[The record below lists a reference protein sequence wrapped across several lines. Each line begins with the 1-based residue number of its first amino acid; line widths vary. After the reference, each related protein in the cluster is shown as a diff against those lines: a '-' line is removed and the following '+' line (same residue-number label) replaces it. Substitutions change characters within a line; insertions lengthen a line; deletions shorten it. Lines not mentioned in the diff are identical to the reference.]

1 MLDVLIRGGT
11 LVDGSGNAP
20 RRADLGIRGGAVA
33 AIGDVRERARR
44 TVDAGDLVVAPGFVD
59 IHTHYDAQVFW
70 DPQLSPSPLHG
81 VTTVVGGNCGF
92 SVAPLTD
99 ESADYVMRM
108 LATVEAMPLPSLREG
123 VPWDW
128 RSFGDYLQRLDG
140 RLAVNAGF
148 LAGHSA
154 IRRAVMAE
162 RSGEPASREDLQ
174 RMRAT
179 LAACLGAGAL
189 GFSSSLA
196 PSHSDGDGGPVP
208 SRAADPEEL
217 LALCR
222 VVGEFPGT
230 TLEFIATVSTF
241 TEEEKTLLAEMSLAA
256 DRPLNWNVLV
266 PDPRNPAA
274 LETQLSASDVAAERG
289 ARVVALTPPMLMRL
303 RLNLESGFLFD
314 LLPGWKQVLALPI
327 DERMRALREPA
338 VRRRLAEGA
347 ASDGAA
353 LIRFIADWPA
363 LRVVETFEAANA
375 RWQGATVGDLC
386 EATGAEPFDAF
397 LDLALTEGL
406 RTSFMPPAVGDDD
419 EGWRLRAR
427 LWHDDR
433 AVVGGSDAGAH
444 LDMIDTFMYPTVL
457 LSEGVRERGL
467 IGLSQAVRQLTDV
480 PARLYGLRG
489 RGRLEEGAR
498 ADLLLFDPERVAPG
512 PVHTRRDLPAGAARL
527 YAEAQGIERV
537 FVNGVE
543 IAREGRFTGERPGS
557 ILRSGKDTDTVTVP
571 GNAGP

>member
-1 MLDVLIRGGT
+1 MFDTWIRGGT
-11 LVDGSGNAP
+11 LVDGSGAEP
-20 RRADLGIRGGAVA
+20 RRADLGLRGGRVE
-33 AIGDVRERARR
+33 AIGEVDGPARETLEA
-44 TVDAGDLVVAPGFVD
+44 DGLVVAPGFVD
-59 IHTHYDAQVFW
+59 IHTHYDAQAFW
-70 DPQLSPSPLHG
+70 DPCLSPSPLHG

-92 SVAPLTD
+92 SVAPLSD

-108 LATVEAMPLPSLREG
+108 LATVEAMPLASLREG

-128 RSFGDYLQRLDG
+128 RSFDDYLGRLEG

-162 RSGEPASREDLQ
+162 RSGEVAGAEDRR
-174 RMRAT
+174 RMEQE

-196 PSHSDGDGGPVP
+196 PSHSDGHGGPVP
-208 SRAADPEEL
+208 SRAADRDEL

-222 VVGEFPGT
+222 VVRDFPGT

-241 TEEEKTLLAEMSLAA
+241 SEDEKALLADMSLAA
-256 DRPLNWNVLV
+256 NRPLNWNVLV
-266 PDPRNPAA
+266 PDSRNPGA

-314 LLPGWKQVLALPI
+314 LLPGWKEVLSLPLS
-327 DERMRALREPA
+327 ERETALRDPA

-347 ASDGAA
+347 ASDGAG
-353 LIRFIADWPA
+353 LIRFIADWPV
-363 LRVVETFEAANA
+363 LRVVETFEEHNA
-375 RWQGATVGDLC
+375 RWQGRTVGELA
-386 EATGAEPFDAF
+386 EATGAAPFDAF
-397 LDLALTEGL
+397 LDLALSEGL
-406 RTSFMPPAVGDDD
+406 RTSFMPAAVGDDD

-427 LWHDDR
+427 VWHDER
-433 AVVGGSDAGAH
+433 TVVGASDAGAH
-444 LDMIDTFMYPTVL
+444 LDMIDTFLYPTVL

-467 IGLSQAVRQLTDV
+467 IGLAEAVRQLSDV

-489 RGRLEEGAR
+489 RGRIEEGAC
-498 ADLLLFDPERVAPG
+498 ADLVLFDPERVAPG
-512 PVHTRRDLPAGAARL
+512 PVHTRRDLPGGAARL
-527 YAEAQGIERV
+527 YAEADGIERV
-537 FVNGVE
+537 LVGGRTIVH
-543 IAREGRFTGERPGS
+543 EGRFRDERPGAV
-557 ILRSGKDTDTVTVP
+557 LRSGKDTDTVTVP
-571 GNAGP
+571 GGGA